1 MILSIHN
8 ASKKIQKNIKKD
20 KILFDN
26 KYVFCYINNQVLN
39 NTKQTAGR
47 LRNNLSHLLKY

>member
-1 MILSIHN
+1 MITLIHN
-8 ASKKIQKNIKKD
+8 AFKKIRKNIKKD

-39 NTKQTAGR
+39 K
-47 LRNNLSHLLKY
+47 HL